1 MSWSN
6 GTLPKSRANSFYLKN
21 GLCWL
26 GVVSSKVSLSS
37 KPLDKKENAAYT
49 VDGCVGT
56 GNLSFIIKMTGG
68 SGVQFLGD
76 RNRRSKVF
84 L

>member
-1 MSWSN
+1 MSWSSKE
-6 GTLPKSRANSFYLKN
+6 TLPKSIPNSFYLKN

-68 SGVQFLGD
+68 SRVQFLGD

-84 L
+84 